1 MRTLLLS
8 VALSLLLTPTAQA
21 DHFES
26 TPTTIVVYKNGLA
39 WVQEE
44 GRGDTQN
51 EWVSTR
57 IHGQPV
63 VGTLRLTGKG
73 DLDILEVQ
81 AIPGPAD
88 QTYRTLTAL
97 TEEFKGKR
105 IFVKTA
111 EGERSG
117 ILLGVPAQALGGG
130 EQMVALGVKDGTLM
144 IPLNKILQVE
154 SDVSTANL
162 PESKRTGDAEL
173 RLRLSRKE
181 GEYHITSSYMTQ
193 FLGWLPTY
201 QLDIIGEE
209 GQLQLDAVVAN
220 DGLDLA
226 GATVQFA
233 TGEGTFPLRY
243 TQSPLVEQGTQ
254 PQWVMQQVM
263 DGVRGGLNNLD
274 NNNPA
279 YNMMNSVPAQ
289 QMVGLGGM
297 GDMDGALSSGEETH
311 LYGPVSL
318 TLKKGERASI
328 PMGKGKVPAK
338 FVYYYKAPLSV
349 SNAPEQ
355 NTVWLAAQ
363 FTNKL
368 KFPLTTGPILVSRKG
383 RPVGQG
389 FVTYTHEKGEALVP
403 VSIASSVLA
412 SAAEQELD
420 RDNSALTFRGAKYDK
435 AVIKGTIAIE
445 NLQDKSVTVRIEK
458 PVSGKVKKI
467 SDDGKSTARM
477 QSAYDPNPTSK
488 VVWTLEL
495 KPGKKQEL
503 TYHYDLYVHR
513 YGKTSY

>member
-1 MRTLLLS
+1 M
-8 VALSLLLTPTAQA
+8 ALAPLAYA
-21 DHFES
+21 DHFDS
-26 TPTTIVVYKNGLA
+26 TPTTVVVYKNGLA

-57 IHGQPV
+57 IHGRPV

-73 DLDILEVQ
+73 GLDIVEIQ
-81 AIPGPAD
+81 AVPGPAD
-88 QTYRTLTAL
+88 KSYRTLMAL
-97 TEEFKGKR
+97 TEEFKGKTVYIR
-105 IFVKTA
+105 TA

-117 ILLGVPAQALGGG
+117 ILLGVPPQALGGG

-144 IPLNKILQVE
+144 IPINKILQIE
-154 SDVSTANL
+154 SDVSTASL
-162 PESKRTGDAEL
+162 PETQRTGDAEL
-173 RLRLSRKE
+173 RLRLSLKE
-181 GEYHITSSYMTQ
+181 GKYHITSSYMTQ

-201 QLDIIGEE
+201 QLDINGNE

-226 GATVQFA
+226 GAEVQFA

-279 YNMMNSVPAQ
+279 FNMMNAMPAQ
-289 QMVGLGGM
+289 QMIGLGGLE
-297 GDMDGALSSGEETH
+297 GAQSSGEETH
-311 LYGPVSL
+311 LYGPVRLS
-318 TLKKGERASI
+318 LKKGERANI
-328 PMGKGKVPAK
+328 PLGKGTVPAK
-338 FVYYYKAPLSV
+338 FVYYYKAPQEV

-355 NTVWLAAQ
+355 NTVWLAAK

-368 KFPLTTGPILVSRKG
+368 KFPLTTGPILVTRKG

-420 RDNSALTFRGAKYDK
+420 RDSSALTFRGAKYDK
-435 AVIKGTIAIE
+435 AAIKGTIIIE

-458 PVSGKVKKI
+458 PVSGKVRKV

-488 VVWTLEL
+488 IVWNLDL
-495 KPGKKQEL
+495 KAGKKQEL
-503 TYHYDLYVHR
+503 TYQYDLYVHR